1 MLRALLAKVDD
12 GRFGRAL
19 AGLRQGWKF
28 TVTFRRVATGEL
40 SGVVQHGEKVYVVEI
55 IRGRGR
61 GGVLTGSCTCEDHK
75 QRGVLCKHIA
85 FAALW
90 ELGFRAAERSA
101 HREVRDVG

>member
-19 AGLRQGWKF
+19 AGLRQGWRF
-28 TVTFRRVATGEL
+28 TVSQRRVATGEL
-40 SGVVQHGEKVYVVEI
+40 AGIVQHGEKAYYMEI
-55 IRGRGR
+55 TRGRGR
-61 GGVLTGSCTCEDHK
+61 GGALVGSCTCEDYR

-101 HREVRDVG
+101 HRQVRDVG

>member
-12 GRFGRAL
+12 GRFGRGV

-28 TVTFRRVATGEL
+28 NVTGRKVSTGEL
-40 SGVVQHGEKVYVVEI
+40 SGIVVHGEKTYLVEI
-55 IRGRGR
+55 TRGRGR